1 MLERPPPD
9 EDSEWCFRE
18 VYTSK
23 ANGEPRRTVNYQ
35 PLNKWVKR
43 DAFATESPFHIARRI
58 PGHSWKTVSDAWN
71 GYHSV
76 PLHENSRHLTTFIT
90 MEGKFRYTRIP
101 QGASFA
107 GDAYNRRHA
116 TITAEFPR
124 KETVVDDTCHYD
136 NIDELEQHWWRTIDY
151 LILCGKNGII
161 LNPEKFQ
168 FARTT
173 VDFAGFR
180 ITNST
185 IEPLP
190 KYIDAIRDFPTPKS
204 ITDIRSWFG
213 LINQLAN
220 YAQLRD
226 LMLPFRPFLSPKN
239 PFIWNDELQSCFEI

>member
-1 MLERPPPD
+1 
-9 EDSEWCFRE
+9 
-18 VYTSK
+18 
-23 ANGEPRRTVNYQ
+23 
-35 PLNKWVKR
+35 
-43 DAFATESPFHIARRI
+43 
-58 PGHSWKTVSDAWN
+58 
-71 GYHSV
+71 
-76 PLHENSRHLTTFIT
+76 

-173 VDFAGFR
+173 VDFAGFL

-185 IEPLP
+185 IERDGRSKLAMYHVKQDDRQPLCYF
-190 KYIDAIRDFPTPKS
+190 KSDFRESK
-204 ITDIRSWFG
+204 
-213 LINQLAN
+213 
-220 YAQLRD
+220 
-226 LMLPFRPFLSPKN
+226 
-239 PFIWNDELQSCFEI
+239 

>member
-1 MLERPPPD
+1 MKDGAIPYKAQTAVSVPLNWQADVREQLKRDEKGLKVLERPPPD

-101 QGASFA
+101 QGASLLV
-107 GDAYNRRHA
+107 
-116 TITAEFPR
+116 
-124 KETVVDDTCHYD
+124 K
-136 NIDELEQHWWRTIDY
+136 L
-151 LILCGKNGII
+151 
-161 LNPEKFQ
+161 
-168 FARTT
+168 TT
-173 VDFAGFR
+173 EDM
-180 ITNST
+180 
-185 IEPLP
+185 P
-190 KYIDAIRDFPTPKS
+190 
-204 ITDIRSWFG
+204 
-213 LINQLAN
+213 Q
-220 YAQLRD
+220 
-226 LMLPFRPFLSPKN
+226 
-239 PFIWNDELQSCFEI
+239 